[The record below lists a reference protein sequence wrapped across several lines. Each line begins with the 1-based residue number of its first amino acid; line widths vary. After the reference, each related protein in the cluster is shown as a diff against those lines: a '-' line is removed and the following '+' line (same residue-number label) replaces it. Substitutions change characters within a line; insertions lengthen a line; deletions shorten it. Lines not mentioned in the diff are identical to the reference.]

1 MNTWAMLNPDD
12 FGLSPGINRGIIE
25 AHRDG
30 IGTSASLMAVADAFE
45 EAVAFTHEYPDLS
58 FGMHLTLV
66 EGSPVLPP
74 EKVPSLVTAD
84 GRFCQSLGIFLV
96 KLLTGQ
102 IRMHDVEREFAGQSE
117 KAMDYGIRID
127 KLDSHMHVHLLPG
140 IFQAVQAVATRFRI
154 KAIRLPKES
163 LVKRGDCP
171 SIVAL
176 WRRATIT
183 ALAAVRVRPAA
194 AGLFYPVRFWAL
206 RKADRSQRGISCGCF
221 GPLN

>member
-1 MNTWAMLNPDD
+1 M
-12 FGLSPGINRGIIE
+12 
-25 AHRDG
+25 
-30 IGTSASLMAVADAFE
+30 
-45 EAVAFTHEYPDLS
+45 
-58 FGMHLTLV
+58 
-66 EGSPVLPP
+66 
-74 EKVPSLVTAD
+74 
-84 GRFCQSLGIFLV
+84 
-96 KLLTGQ
+96 
-102 IRMHDVEREFAGQSE
+102 
-117 KAMDYGIRID
+117 
-127 KLDSHMHVHLLPG
+127 HLLPG

-221 GPLN
+221 GALNQALQRLWFIQVFEIAPWRDGPCHGGMNENVK